1 MNNKQNPD
9 WYRKIKK
16 GPMENRKDEEEF
28 ISKIKQSIYENN
40 EVDFVKH
47 KRPFRKKA
55 LPSVVVLVCTM
66 LFFIVQQ
73 PWPDDNKSP
82 VESSTQIK
90 PKTKDESAQDPSLKQ
105 FMNDLYQSTNS
116 KSENDLYRALND
128 EVLFKGKSYKKDEL
142 KFDEDIF
149 HELQVA
155 LAMGGEFV
163 NDKKK
168 VYKVPS
174 GMTESNQSKQEHFIY
189 ATVTGNKTKILAEP
203 KRESKVLYEVS
214 NEMVKAWIPE
224 KVQNDGYIKI
234 STINGD
240 TTGYVQKKYVLTDI
254 KYSFMFEKN
263 HEGIW
268 EITNIES
275 IW

>member
-1 MNNKQNPD
+1 MNSKKNPD
-9 WYRKIKK
+9 WYSKLKK
-16 GPMENRKDEEEF
+16 GPMEHRKDEEEY
-28 ISKIKQSIYENN
+28 IDKIKQSVYQNSK
-40 EVDFVKH
+40 VDSVTY

-55 LPSVVVLVCTM
+55 LPVVVVLVCTM

-73 PWPDDNKSP
+73 PWLDDNKSP
-82 VESSTQIK
+82 VQSSTQIE

-116 KSENDLYRALND
+116 KNENDLYRALNE

-142 KFDEDIF
+142 KFNEDIF

-155 LAMGGEFV
+155 LTMGGEFA
-163 NDKKK
+163 NDTKQI
-168 VYKVPS
+168 YKVPS
-174 GMTESNQSKQEHFIY
+174 GLTESDQPKQAHYIY

-203 KRESKVLYEVS
+203 KREAHVLYEVT

-224 KVQNDGYIKI
+224 KVQNEEYIKI
-234 STINGD
+234 STFNGN
-240 TTGYVQKKYVLTDI
+240 TGYVQKEYVLTDI
-254 KYSFMFEKN
+254 KYSFVFEKD
-263 HEGIW
+263 HEGMWKI
-268 EITNIES
+268 INIDS

>member
-1 MNNKQNPD
+1 MKSKKNPD
-9 WYRKIKK
+9 WYSKLKN
-16 GPMENRKDEEEF
+16 GPMEHRKDEEEY
-28 ISKIKQSIYENN
+28 IYNIKKSIYQSN
-40 EVDFVKH
+40 EGDSLKH
-47 KRPFRKKA
+47 TRPFRKKA
-55 LPSVVVLVCTM
+55 LPIVMVLACTF

-73 PWPDDNKSP
+73 PWLDDNKSP
-82 VESSTQIK
+82 VQSSTQIK

-105 FMNDLYQSTNS
+105 FMN
-116 KSENDLYRALND
+116 ELYRSTSSKNENELYKVLND

-155 LAMGGEFV
+155 FTMGGEFV
-163 NDKKK
+163 NDTKQ

-174 GMTESNQSKQEHFIY
+174 GLTESNQQKQPHFIY

-203 KRESKVLYEVS
+203 KRESQVLYEVS

-224 KVQNDGYIKI
+224 KAQKDEYIKI
-234 STINGD
+234 STINGN
-240 TTGYVQKKYVLTDI
+240 TGYVQKEYVLTDI

-263 HEGIW
+263 NEGEWKI
-268 EITNIES
+268 INIDS

>member
-9 WYRKIKK
+9 WYKQLKK

-28 ISKIKQSIYENN
+28 IFKIKQSIYENN
-40 EVDFVKH
+40 EADLVKH
-47 KRPFRKKA
+47 KRPFRKRA
-55 LPSVVVLVCTM
+55 LPIVVVLVCTM
-66 LFFIVQQ
+66 LFVIVQQ
-73 PWPDDNKSP
+73 PWLDDNKSP
-82 VESSTQIK
+82 VQSSTQIK
-90 PKTKDESAQDPSLKQ
+90 PKTKDESAQDPTLKQ
-105 FMNDLYQSTNS
+105 FMNELYQITNS
-116 KSENDLYRALND
+116 KNENDLYRALND

-155 LAMGGEFV
+155 LTMGGEFA
-163 NDKKK
+163 NDTKK

-174 GMTESNQSKQEHFIY
+174 GLTESNQPKQAHFIY

-203 KRESKVLYEVS
+203 KRESQVLYEVS

-234 STINGD
+234 STINGN
-240 TTGYVQKKYVLTDI
+240 TGYVQKEYVLTDI

-263 HEGIW
+263 DNGDWKI
-268 EITNIES
+268 INIDS

>member
-9 WYRKIKK
+9 WYKQLKK

-28 ISKIKQSIYENN
+28 IFKIKQSIYENN
-40 EVDFVKH
+40 EADLVKH
-47 KRPFRKKA
+47 KRSFRKRA
-55 LPSVVVLVCTM
+55 LPIVVVLVCTM
-66 LFFIVQQ
+66 LFVIVQQ
-73 PWPDDNKSP
+73 PWLDDNKSP
-82 VESSTQIK
+82 VQSSTQIK
-90 PKTKDESAQDPSLKQ
+90 PKTKDESAQDPTLKQ
-105 FMNDLYQSTNS
+105 FMNELYQSTNS
-116 KSENDLYRALND
+116 KNENDLYRALND

-155 LAMGGEFV
+155 LTMGGEFA
-163 NDKKK
+163 NDTKK

-174 GMTESNQSKQEHFIY
+174 GLTESNEPKQAHYIY

-203 KRESKVLYEVS
+203 KRESQVLYEVS

-224 KVQNDGYIKI
+224 KVQNNGYIKV
-234 STINGD
+234 STISGN
-240 TTGYVQKKYVLTDI
+240 TGYVQKEYVLTDI
-254 KYSFMFEKN
+254 KYSFMFEKD
-263 HEGIW
+263 HEGKWKIM
-268 EITNIES
+268 NIDS

>member
-1 MNNKQNPD
+1 VTNSKKNPD
-9 WYRKIKK
+9 WYSKLKN
-16 GPMENRKDEEEF
+16 GPMEDRKDEEEF
-28 ISKIKQSIYENN
+28 IYKIKQSIYQNS
-40 EVDFVKH
+40 EVDSVTH

-55 LPSVVVLVCTM
+55 LPIVVVLVCTM

-73 PWPDDNKSP
+73 PWLDDNKSP
-82 VESSTQIK
+82 VQSSTQIK

-105 FMNDLYQSTNS
+105 FINDLYRSTNS
-116 KSENDLYRALND
+116 KNENDLYRALND
-128 EVLFKGKSYKKDEL
+128 EVLFKGNSYKKNEL

-155 LAMGGEFV
+155 LTMGGEFI
-163 NDKKK
+163 NETKQA
-168 VYKVPS
+168 YKVPS
-174 GMTESNQSKQEHFIY
+174 GLTESNQSKEEYFIY

-203 KRESKVLYEVS
+203 KLESKVLYEVS

-224 KVQNDGYIKI
+224 KVQNNGYIKI
-234 STINGD
+234 STINGN
-240 TTGYVQKKYVLTDI
+240 TGYVQKEYVLTDI

-263 HEGIW
+263 DEGIW
-268 EITNIES
+268 KITNIES

>member
-1 MNNKQNPD
+1 MNSKKNPD
-9 WYRKIKK
+9 WYSKLKN
-16 GPMENRKDEEEF
+16 GPMERRKDEEEF
-28 ISKIKQSIYENN
+28 INKIKQSVYQNS
-40 EVDFVKH
+40 EVDSVTY

-55 LPSVVVLVCTM
+55 LPIVVVLVCTM

-73 PWPDDNKSP
+73 PWLDDNKSP
-82 VESSTQIK
+82 VQSSTQIK

-116 KSENDLYRALND
+116 KNENDLFRALND

-155 LAMGGEFV
+155 LTMGGEFA
-163 NDKKK
+163 NDTKK

-174 GMTESNQSKQEHFIY
+174 GLTEGNQPKQAHFIY

-203 KRESKVLYEVS
+203 KRESQVLYEVS

-240 TTGYVQKKYVLTDI
+240 TGYVQKEYVLT
-254 KYSFMFEKN
+254 
-263 HEGIW
+263 
-268 EITNIES
+268 
-275 IW
+275 

>member
-1 MNNKQNPD
+1 MNSKKNPD
-9 WYRKIKK
+9 WYSKLKN
-16 GPMENRKDEEEF
+16 GPMERRKNEEEF
-28 ISKIKQSIYENN
+28 IYKIKQSVYQNS
-40 EVDFVKH
+40 EVDSVTY
-47 KRPFRKKA
+47 KRPPRKKA
-55 LPSVVVLVCTM
+55 LPVVVVLVCTM

-73 PWPDDNKSP
+73 PGLDDNKSP
-82 VESSTQIK
+82 VQSSTQIK
-90 PKTKDESAQDPSLKQ
+90 SKIKDESAQDPSLKQ
-105 FMNDLYQSTNS
+105 FINDLSRSTIS
-116 KSENDLYRALND
+116 KNENDLYRALND
-128 EVLFKGKSYKKDEL
+128 EVLFKGSMYKKDEL

-155 LAMGGEFV
+155 LPMGGEFA
-163 NDKKK
+163 NDTKK

-174 GMTESNQSKQEHFIY
+174 GLTESNQPKQAHFIY

-203 KRESKVLYEVS
+203 KQESQVLYEVS
-214 NEMVKAWIPE
+214 NEMVKVWIPE

-263 HEGIW
+263 DNGEWKI
-268 EITNIES
+268 INIDS

>member
-1 MNNKQNPD
+1 MNNKKNPD
-9 WYRKIKK
+9 WYSKLKN

-28 ISKIKQSIYENN
+28 IYKIKQSIDQNS
-40 EVDFVKH
+40 EVDSATY
-47 KRPFRKKA
+47 KRPFRRKV
-55 LPSVVVLVCTM
+55 LPIVVVLACTM

-73 PWPDDNKSP
+73 PWLDNNKSP
-82 VESSTQIK
+82 VQSSTQIK

-105 FMNDLYQSTNS
+105 FINDLYRSTNS
-116 KSENDLYRALND
+116 KNENDLYRALND
-128 EVLFKGKSYKKDEL
+128 EVIFKERMYKKKEL
-142 KFDEDIF
+142 QFDEDIF

-155 LAMGGEFV
+155 LTMGGEFV
-163 NDKKK
+163 NDTKK

-174 GMTESNQSKQEHFIY
+174 GLTESIQSKEEHFIY
-189 ATVTGNKTKILAEP
+189 ATVTGNKTKISAEP
-203 KRESKVLYEVS
+203 KPESKVLYEVS

-234 STINGD
+234 STINGN
-240 TTGYVQKKYVLTDI
+240 TGYVQKEYVLTDI

-263 HEGIW
+263 DEGIW
-268 EITNIES
+268 KITNIES

>member
-9 WYRKIKK
+9 SYKQLKK

-28 ISKIKQSIYENN
+28 IFKIKQSIYENN
-40 EVDFVKH
+40 ESDLVKH

-55 LPSVVVLVCTM
+55 LPIVVVLVCTM
-66 LFFIVQQ
+66 LFVIVQQ
-73 PWPDDNKSP
+73 PWLDDNKSP
-82 VESSTQIK
+82 VQSSTQIK
-90 PKTKDESAQDPSLKQ
+90 PKTKDESAQDPTLKQ
-105 FMNDLYQSTNS
+105 FMNELYQSTNS
-116 KSENDLYRALND
+116 KNENDLYRALND

-155 LAMGGEFV
+155 LTMGGEFT
-163 NDKKK
+163 NDTKQS
-168 VYKVPS
+168 YKVPS
-174 GMTESNQSKQEHFIY
+174 GLTESNQPKQAHFIY

-203 KRESKVLYEVS
+203 KRESQVLYEVS

-234 STINGD
+234 STINGN
-240 TTGYVQKKYVLTDI
+240 TGYV
-254 KYSFMFEKN
+254 
-263 HEGIW
+263 
-268 EITNIES
+268 
-275 IW
+275 

>member
-1 MNNKQNPD
+1 MKNKQNPD
-9 WYRKIKK
+9 WYSKLKQ

-28 ISKIKQSIYENN
+28 IYKIKQSIYENN

-47 KRPFRKKA
+47 KRSFRKKA
-55 LPSVVVLVCTM
+55 LPIVVVLVCTM

-73 PWPDDNKSP
+73 PWLDDNKLP
-82 VESSTQIK
+82 VQSSTQIK
-90 PKTKDESAQDPSLKQ
+90 PKTKDESAQDPTLKQ
-105 FMNDLYQSTNS
+105 FMNELYQSTNS
-116 KSENDLYRALND
+116 KNENDLYRALND

-155 LAMGGEFV
+155 LTMGGEFT
-163 NDKKK
+163 NDTKQA
-168 VYKVPS
+168 YKVPS
-174 GMTESNQSKQEHFIY
+174 GLTESNEPKQAHYIY

-203 KRESKVLYEVS
+203 KRESQVLYEVS

-224 KVQNDGYIKI
+224 KVQNNGYIKV
-234 STINGD
+234 STISGN
-240 TTGYVQKKYVLTDI
+240 TGYVQKEYVLTDI
-254 KYSFMFEKN
+254 KYSFMFEKD
-263 HEGIW
+263 HEGKW
-268 EITNIES
+268 KITNIDS

>member
-1 MNNKQNPD
+1 MKNKQNPD
-9 WYRKIKK
+9 WYSKLKK
-16 GPMENRKDEEEF
+16 GPMEHRKDEEEY
-28 ISKIKQSIYENN
+28 IDKIKQSVYQNS
-40 EVDFVKH
+40 EVDSVTY

-55 LPSVVVLVCTM
+55 FPVVVVLVCTM

-73 PWPDDNKSP
+73 PWLDDNKSP
-82 VESSTQIK
+82 VQSSTQIE

-105 FMNDLYQSTNS
+105 FMNVLYQSTNS
-116 KSENDLYRALND
+116 KNENDLYRALNE

-142 KFDEDIF
+142 KFNEDIF

-155 LAMGGEFV
+155 LTMGGEFA
-163 NDKKK
+163 NDTKE

-174 GMTESNQSKQEHFIY
+174 GLTESDQPKQAHFIY

-203 KRESKVLYEVS
+203 KREAHVLYEVT

-224 KVQNDGYIKI
+224 KVQDDEYIKI
-234 STINGD
+234 STFNGN
-240 TTGYVQKKYVLTDI
+240 TGYVQKEYVLTDI
-254 KYSFMFEKN
+254 KYSFVFEKD
-263 HEGIW
+263 HEGMWKI
-268 EITNIES
+268 INIDS